1 MTEQT
6 TQRTR
11 IPFPWATVIWVVAS
25 VLLFAISTV
34 TVSLSDV
41 ERFVNDITVS
51 AEDIQDDTT
60 FTAVVNS
67 GTFEYNV
74 VAQEVMPVQTGE
86 FTEVGQSSLGDLI
99 FETSS
104 DAESVTV
111 TEQVIT
117 ITYADGADGEVVL
130 RQLRNPV
137 NQFLVNERANTTAAV
152 SEDAENTITF
162 ETTEEQLQFGE
173 FVPQLIA
180 ADSEE
185 VYADRDAGLSGT
197 PLAQT
202 LFENIPRIQALTITP
217 GVLEVTHDGGNEDR
231 IAGQIEDTLNDF
243 YPRASLA
250 PQWWLFTMGPSS
262 SVIVDISP
270 FNTGIALY
278 WFTLGFALVEL
289 GLALYYGNQEEKLV
303 RPLIR
308 AAGVFLL
315 FWSLF
320 GNEPLWDFM
329 LSNIFPANRQLI
341 HPSSTVIEFTA
352 EHLELVIVSSLI
364 TIPVGLFIGI
374 LVTRSNFRE
383 LLPLANNIVNSGQT
397 VPTLAIVA
405 VMAPLIG
412 FGFWPAIIAL
422 VAYGLLPVVRNT
434 IAGLESVDGF
444 VVDSARGM
452 GLTPTQILFQ
462 VELPIAS
469 RVIMAGVRTSMVIN
483 VGTATLGAFVGSG
496 GLGTPIA
503 SGLSMSIDPFVLLG
517 ALPAAILAILIDY
530 ILGRVEY
537 VITPRG
543 LQI

>member
-6 TQRTR
+6 PQRTG
-11 IPFPWATVIWVVAS
+11 IPFPWTTVIWVVIAA
-25 VLLFAISTV
+25 LLFALSTV
-34 TVSLSDV
+34 TISLTDV
-41 ERFVNDITVS
+41 ERFPNNVVATVG
-51 AEDIQDDTT
+51 EIQEEMV
-60 FTAVVNS
+60 FTVVIEA

-74 VAQEVMPVQTGE
+74 AAQEIIPIAIGE
-86 FTEVGQSSLGDLI
+86 FTDTGESPLADLI

-104 DAESVTV
+104 DVESVVVDEQTVTV
-111 TEQVIT
+111 T
-117 ITYADGADGEVVL
+117 YAAGAEGETVL

-137 NQFLVNERANTTAAV
+137 NQFLINERDSTRALVA
-152 SEDAENTITF
+152 EDAENTIIF
-162 ETTEEQLQFGE
+162 ETTDERLQFGE
-173 FVPQLIA
+173 FVPQLVA
-180 ADSEE
+180 EGEEE
-185 VYADRDAGLSGT
+185 VYDSREAGLNGSA
-197 PLAQT
+197 LAQA
-202 LFENIPRIQALTITP
+202 LFSNVERIQALAITP
-217 GVLEVTHDGGNEDR
+217 GVLTVTHNGGNEGR
-231 IAGQIEDTLNDF
+231 ITDQIQDTLNDF
-243 YPRASLA
+243 FPRASLA
-250 PQWWLFTMGPSS
+250 PQWWLMTVSPSG
-262 SVIVDISP
+262 SVIADITP
-270 FNTGIALY
+270 FNTGIALH
-278 WFTLGFALVEL
+278 WFALGFALVEL
-289 GLALYYGNQEEKLV
+289 ALAFYYGNQEEKLV

-320 GNEPLWDFM
+320 GSEPLWDFL
-329 LSNIFPANRQLI
+329 LSNIFPVNRQVI
-341 HPSSTVIEFTA
+341 HPSSTVIQFTA
-352 EHLELVIVSSLI
+352 EHLELVLVSSLI
-364 TIPVGLFIGI
+364 TIPGGLLIGI
-374 LVTRSNFRE
+374 LVTRESFRE

-452 GLTPTQILFQ
+452 GLTPTQILLQ

-469 RVIMAGVRTSMVIN
+469 RVIMAGIRTSMVIN